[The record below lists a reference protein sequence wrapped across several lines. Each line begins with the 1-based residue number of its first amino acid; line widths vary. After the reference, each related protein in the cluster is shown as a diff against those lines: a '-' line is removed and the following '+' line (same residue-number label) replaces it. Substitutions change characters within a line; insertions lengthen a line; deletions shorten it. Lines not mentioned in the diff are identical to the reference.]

1 MRMMA
6 TTTLSTVLLRY
17 GSLRSFLPLMYMR
30 MPGAYRSDMRVSPVA
45 PDAHARKKL
54 YTTPNTPKRLFA
66 RTAMPERCC
75 ALPRN
80 ALEKPL
86 STR

>member
-1 MRMMA
+1 MA
-6 TTTLSTVLLRY
+6 NTIRPPTISTGPSPMPMQNAMTPSTV
-17 GSLRSFLPLMYMR
+17 S
-30 MPGAYRSDMRVSPVA
+30 
-45 PDAHARKKL
+45 
-54 YTTPNTPKRLFA
+54 TTPNTPKRLFA